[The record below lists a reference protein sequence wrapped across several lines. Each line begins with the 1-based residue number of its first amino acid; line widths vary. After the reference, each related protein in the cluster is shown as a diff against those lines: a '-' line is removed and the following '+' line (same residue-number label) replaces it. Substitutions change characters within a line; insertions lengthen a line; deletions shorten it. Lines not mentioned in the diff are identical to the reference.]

1 MERRLNFIRYSFVGL
16 SLILTMGCGQTK
28 IVKNQNVKVG
38 SDRDKHGCIAS
49 AGYTWSE
56 AQQNCIRLFE
66 KGIRLEAV
74 KGKETCFIVFSPDS
88 LKAELF
94 FEGNTPPEI
103 LERRTLPNGSFVW
116 NVEDDDTKNVS
127 FTDGKWTITR
137 RGKLI
142 YTEKR

>member
-1 MERRLNFIRYSFVGL
+1 MESSMDSIRYSFVGI
-16 SLILTMGCGQTK
+16 SLMLAVGCGQIKT
-28 IVKNQNVKVG
+28 VKNQDVKVG

-56 AQQNCIRLFE
+56 VQQNCIRLFE

-74 KGKETCFIVFSPDS
+74 GGKGTCFIVFSPDS

-94 FEGNTPPEI
+94 FEGNTPHEI
-103 LERRTLPNGSFVW
+103 LDRRTLPNGSFVW

-127 FTDGKWTITR
+127 FKNGAWTITR
-137 RGKLI
+137 REKLI
-142 YTEKR
+142 YTTKH